1 MRRLVLMLLT
11 GLTLTGCAA
20 SVQKSPHAAPI
31 RVAANGTKLIVL
43 NVTGA
48 KKATDAADWEQFKG
62 EWRAA
67 MKAQAAAIGV
77 VFASQEGEAKPTGE
91 AGTLVVVQIADYRYV
106 SPGARYGFGVMTG
119 NAFINA
125 TVYFR
130 DLSTGTDLGD
140 RAYDTSSTAWQGV
153 FSAMTEKQVQAICK
167 EIVDEMT
174 GR

>member
-1 MRRLVLMLLT
+1 MRRFVLVLLT
-11 GLTLTGCAA
+11 GLMLTGCAA
-20 SVQKSPHAAPI
+20 SVQKSSNVVPI
-31 RVAANGTKLIVL
+31 RVAANGTKSIVL
-43 NVTGA
+43 NVTGV
-48 KKATDAADWEQFKG
+48 KKVTDSADWEQMKG

-67 MKAQAAAIGV
+67 MKAQATSMGAA
-77 VFASQEGEAKPTGE
+77 FASQEGEAKSTGE
-91 AGTLVVVQIADYRYV
+91 AGTLVIVDIADYRYV

-125 TVYFR
+125 TVHFR
-130 DLSTGTDLGD
+130 DLSSGTVLGD

-167 EIVDEMT
+167 EIVGEMT